1 MSTAALAA
9 AALPRAARASEN
21 PKPKGGLPLPIALNC
36 GTLVGYDLKLEDQI
50 NLVSKAGYDGIEPWT
65 RHVEEFLS
73 RGKKLSEARRRLED
87 AGLLPYNLIAFAK
100 CMVDDPAARAQNLEQ
115 MKREIGWAAEIGCKN
130 IACTMWGVE
139 ELDPLKFDDYDSPAG
154 KSGIKVLF
162 FAGCMGDK
170 VYPNVTEAC
179 LKIFRARGVGVR
191 MPSSLAC
198 CGIPALASGDAD
210 SFKKM
215 LSHNLSK
222 LEGEKFDYAVT
233 ACASCTETI
242 EKFWPQYAEGR
253 QKEQAERI
261 AAKTLDISAFV
272 ADVLGVEPAKAPAER
287 REKVT
292 YHESCHLAKSLGVRI
307 QPRKLIEANP
317 GCELVEM
324 REPDRCC
331 GCGGSFTLTHY
342 GLSKKIGGRKRDN
355 IAASGAE
362 TVACGCPAC
371 MMQIS
376 NMLALNGDAV
386 KVEHV
391 AEIYARSLG
400 D

>member
-1 MSTAALAA
+1 
-9 AALPRAARASEN
+9 
-21 PKPKGGLPLPIALNC
+21 
-36 GTLVGYDLKLEDQI
+36 
-50 NLVSKAGYDGIEPWT
+50 
-65 RHVEEFLS
+65 
-73 RGKKLSEARRRLED
+73 
-87 AGLLPYNLIAFAK
+87 
-100 CMVDDPAARAQNLEQ
+100 
-115 MKREIGWAAEIGCKN
+115 
-130 IACTMWGVE
+130 
-139 ELDPLKFDDYDSPAG
+139 
-154 KSGIKVLF
+154 
-162 FAGCMGDK
+162 
-170 VYPNVTEAC
+170 
-179 LKIFRARGVGVR
+179 

-198 CGIPALASGDAD
+198 CGIPALASGDAE

-215 LSHNLSK
+215 LSYNLSK

-292 YHESCHLAKSLGVRI
+292 YHDSCHLAKSLGVRN
-307 QPRKLIEANP
+307 QPRKLVEANP

-342 GLSKKIGGRKRDN
+342 GLSK
-355 IAASGAE
+355 
-362 TVACGCPAC
+362 
-371 MMQIS
+371 
-376 NMLALNGDAV
+376 
-386 KVEHV
+386 
-391 AEIYARSLG
+391 
-400 D
+400 